1 MVVGIDWYDN
11 IDNEHSGARFYR
23 SEIRESEALATT
35 VVIVFNFVFRAFFC
49 KKMMS
54 TKRDVTRK

>member
-23 SEIRESEALATT
+23 SEIRESEALATHDE
-35 VVIVFNFVFRAFFC
+35 FFGEVQSQVSR
-49 KKMMS
+49 M
-54 TKRDVTRK
+54 